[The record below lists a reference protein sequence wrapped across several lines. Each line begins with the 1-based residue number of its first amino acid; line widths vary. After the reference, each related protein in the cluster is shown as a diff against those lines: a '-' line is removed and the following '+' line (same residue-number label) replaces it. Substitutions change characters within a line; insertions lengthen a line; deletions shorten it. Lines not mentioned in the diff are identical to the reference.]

1 MASLL
6 NIGLTGLN
14 AAQAQLLTTGHNIT
28 NAAVEGYHRQTVV
41 QTTQN
46 PNYSGVGFFGQGTK
60 IAAVTR
66 SYNAYLENQ
75 VLTSST
81 RLAELTAYEG
91 HIRQINNL
99 LGDATSGLSP
109 ALEGFFQGVQE
120 MAANPTSEAARQSL
134 ISTAEALVSRFQTLD
149 ARISEVREGVESEI
163 ISTVAQINMY
173 AQAIAEMNQ
182 RITLAQVGGP
192 TVAANDLLDQ
202 RDQLVAELNKLIR
215 VETVEDDSGALNVF
229 IGSGQ
234 GLVVGNTATQL
245 AAVRDPNDPQRNVV
259 ALVSQ
264 SGVENILPESLLTG
278 GSLGGLLSFRRETLD
293 VAQNSLGLIAVG
305 IAEAFNAQHR
315 LGVDLDGVLGNDFF
329 NSPTPVLKPA
339 VTGATAAITDYSAL
353 TASDYLLTYDGTNYA
368 LRTTAGESI
377 ALTVDAGPPPS
388 FSGGGVQITLPNGAA
403 DIPAH
408 GLLIQPV
415 RFAARDISVGISD
428 PRKLASGDPVNA
440 ALVTGTGNGTLSDLI
455 TGVRTLSV
463 NGIDGNGDGKADF
476 ASIGLSFDTAT
487 DTLSVTGTGTLYRFD
502 TASQSWVAGGAYDPD
517 VDSSGVRFRYLS
529 DPADDPND
537 PAAFAFEFTAKGSW
551 TDTTEV
557 AFAPTEAGVA
567 DSRNAVNLGALQT
580 TKLMLSGSAGN
591 PTATFQ
597 SVYASMVT
605 LVGNKTREVQVN
617 MTAQQALLDQ
627 ATDARDS
634 LSGVNL
640 DEEAANLVRYQMAYQ
655 SSAKVMSVA
664 QTLFDT
670 ILTIAR

>member
-1 MASLL
+1 MSSLL

-28 NAAVEGYHRQTVV
+28 NAAVEGYHRQSVI
-41 QTTQN
+41 QTTQT
-46 PNYSGVGFFGQGTK
+46 PYYAGVGFFGQGTK

-66 SYNAYLENQ
+66 QYNAYLESQ

-81 RLAELTAYEG
+81 RLSELTRYEA
-91 HIRQINNL
+91 HISQINNL
-99 LGDATSGLSP
+99 LGDTTSGLSP
-109 ALEGFFQGVQE
+109 ALESFFQGVQE

-149 ARISEVREGVESEI
+149 ARMSEVREGVESEI
-163 ISTVAQINMY
+163 TSTVAQINMY
-173 AQAIAEMNQ
+173 ASAIAEMNQ
-182 RITLAQVGGP
+182 RITLAQVSGP

-202 RDQLVAELNKLIR
+202 RGQLIAELNELIR
-215 VETVEDDSGALNVF
+215 VETVEEANGSISVF

-234 GLVVGNTATQL
+234 GLVVGSTATTL

-264 SGVENILPESLLTG
+264 SGVENILPEQLLTG
-278 GSLGGLLSFRRETLD
+278 GALGGLLAFRRETLD

-305 IAEAFNAQHR
+305 VAEAFNAQHS

-329 NSPTPVLKPA
+329 NSPTPQLKPA
-339 VTGATAAITDYSAL
+339 VTGATATITDYSVL

-388 FSGGGVQITLPNGAA
+388 FSGGGLQITLPNGAA
-403 DIPAH
+403 DIPPH

-415 RFAARDISVGISD
+415 RYAARDISVGISD
-428 PRKLASGDPVNA
+428 PRKLAAGDPVGA
-440 ALVTGTGNGTLSDLI
+440 ALTVGTGNGTLSDVI

-463 NGIDGNGDGKADF
+463 NGIDGNADGVADF
-476 ASIGLSFDTAT
+476 TALGLSFDSAT
-487 DTLSVTGTGTLYRFD
+487 DTLSMSGGGMLYRFD
-502 TASQSWVAGGAYDPD
+502 SASQSWVAGGAYDPD
-517 VDSSGVRFRYLS
+517 VDSSGVLFRYLS
-529 DPADDPND
+529 DPADDPAD

-551 TDTTEV
+551 SDTTEV
-557 AFAPTEAGVA
+557 SFAPTEAGVA
-567 DSRNAVNLGALQT
+567 DSRNAVLLGALQT
-580 TKLMLSGSAGN
+580 TKLMLSGSSGN
-591 PTATFQ
+591 ATGTFQ
-597 SVYASMVT
+597 SVYAGMVT
-605 LVGNKTREVQVN
+605 LVGNKTREVQVH
-617 MTAQQALLDQ
+617 MKAQEALLTQ
-627 ATDARDS
+627 ATDARDA

-640 DEEAANLVRYQMAYQ
+640 DEEAANLVRYQLAYQ

-670 ILTIAR
+670 ILSIAR